1 MPIGCCATV
10 LLCYCIAHATG
21 QGAWDVANFCVMSL
35 DSEVLENHEQ
45 ELLRHYYDGLAKALG

>member
-1 MPIGCCATV
+1 LATV

-35 DSEVLENHEQ
+35 DSEVLETHEQ